1 MTAPS
6 PDIPLRFFTV
16 GDHSLPRILFLH
28 GFLGSGGDW
37 LPIARL
43 LENRYCCI
51 LVDLPGH
58 GEACTPAA
66 VADEGF
72 FMQTVEALAAGLRRQ
87 VDGPCAL
94 VGYSM
99 GGRIA
104 LALALRHP
112 EMFTSAVI
120 ISSSPGLRTEE
131 ERRQRRLHDD
141 RLAAELEHD
150 PDGFLER
157 WYRLPLFET
166 LAAHPAFPAIFESR
180 RIADPRA
187 IAASLRFLGT
197 GSQPPLW
204 DELAGNRLPIMFFA
218 GEKDA
223 KFVEIGRQMV
233 NLCPGSTLE
242 IFHGCGH
249 TLHVEERARF
259 VERLSLFINTQKL
272 S

>member
-1 MTAPS
+1 MTAHVPEV
-6 PDIPLRFFTV
+6 PLRFVTI
-16 GDHSLPRILFLH
+16 GDDSLPGIVFLH
-28 GFLGSGGDW
+28 GFLGSGDDW
-37 LPIARL
+37 RPVAGM
-43 LENRYCCI
+43 LEKEFRCI

-58 GEACTPAA
+58 GNACIDSN
-66 VADEGF
+66 ADAEGF
-72 FMQTVEALAAGLRRQ
+72 FMETVDALAGRLRREAN
-87 VDGPCAL
+87 GPCVL

-104 LALALRHP
+104 LALALLHP
-112 EMFTSAVI
+112 ELFTGAMI
-120 ISSSPGLRTEE
+120 LSSSPGLRTEE
-131 ERRQRRLHDD
+131 ERRQRRLHDSM
-141 RLAAELEHD
+141 LAAELERD

-166 LAAHPAFPAIFESR
+166 LTVHPAFPEILEAR
-180 RIADPRA
+180 RNNDPRA
-187 IAASLRFLGT
+187 LAASLRLLGT

-204 DELAGNRLPIMFFA
+204 DELAGNRLPIVFCV

-242 IFHGCGH
+242 IFPGCGH

-259 VERLSLFINTQKL
+259 VERLTLFINKHQL